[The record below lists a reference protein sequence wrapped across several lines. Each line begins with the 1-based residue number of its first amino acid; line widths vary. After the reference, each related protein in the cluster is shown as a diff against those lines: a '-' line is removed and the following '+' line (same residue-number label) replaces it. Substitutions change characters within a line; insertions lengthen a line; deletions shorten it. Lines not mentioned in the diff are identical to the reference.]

1 MLLTRY
7 DPFAA
12 EFDRLIGRAFGP
24 AGSGR
29 PAMRMDGIRRSDG
42 IELRFDLPGIDP
54 QTIEVTVDQGV
65 LTVSASRSEEY
76 AEAEKPFIRE
86 RLMGSFVR
94 RVRLS
99 DAVNAEQIEASYDRG
114 VLTVHAPLAEQA
126 LPRKVEV
133 KTAAKAE
140 IEA

>member
-12 EFDRLIGRAFGP
+12 EFDRLVERAFGP

-29 PAMRMDGIRRSDG
+29 PAMRMDGIRRDDG
-42 IELRFDLPGIDP
+42 VELRFDLPGIDP

-114 VLTVHAPLAEQA
+114 VLTVHAPLAERA

-133 KTAAKAE
+133 KTSAKAE

>member
-7 DPFAA
+7 DPVAA
-12 EFDRLIGRAFGP
+12 EFDRLVERTFGS
-24 AGSGR
+24 AATGR
-29 PAMRMDGIRRSDG
+29 PAMRMDGIRRENG
-42 IELRFDLPGIDP
+42 VELRFDLPGIDP
-54 QTIEVTVDQGV
+54 QTIEVTVDQDV
-65 LTVSASRSEEY
+65 LTVSASRSDEY

-86 RLMGSFVR
+86 RAMGSFAR

-99 DAVNAEQIEASYDRG
+99 DAVDAEQIEASYDRG
-114 VLTVHAPLAEQA
+114 VLTVHALLAEKA

-133 KTAAKAE
+133 RTSAQAE